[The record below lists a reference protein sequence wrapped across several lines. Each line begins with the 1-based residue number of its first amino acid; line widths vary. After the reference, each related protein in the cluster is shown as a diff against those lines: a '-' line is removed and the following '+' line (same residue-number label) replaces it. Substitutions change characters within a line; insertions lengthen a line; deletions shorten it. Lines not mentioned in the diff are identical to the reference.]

1 MTGEGRHDVKRG
13 DDVKREWWDMRKGK
27 TLDPGVKRRDDGRR
41 EVCRARGRM
50 TEGGVGMT
58 EGGVGM
64 TEGGVGMTN
73 QGGTN
78 GGWITG
84 KYKKPEM
91 DEHLRLTLNDIS
103 NVERRT

>member
-1 MTGEGRHDVKRG
+1 MKKKSIDIEHSC
-13 DDVKREWWDMRKGK
+13 
-27 TLDPGVKRRDDGRR
+27 LDPGVKRRDDGRR
-41 EVCRARGRM
+41 EVCRARGR
-50 TEGGVGMT
+50 MT